1 MFTSYSPAIHRY
13 LPPAVDTLAKLLA
26 RDDPNRAFYRA
37 IFLSESNTNLPYD
50 LLTRAFALAIAP
62 IPDYNRA
69 MLQQAVEARRPI
81 LEQGLLAADILAQIC
96 PPGQEHALA
105 KSWLASEDG
114 FALSLL
120 RLVCLL
126 SPQANP
132 MPPQAQR
139 GGRGGVPHEDML
151 PPFARITH
159 RGMSVLRKLAEKA
172 EAAGEDG
179 GRLPLG
185 VLPKKESLLGAL
197 LTVHI
202 DGMIVKELCAYA
214 GLDD

>member
-1 MFTSYSPAIHRY
+1 MFTSYCPSVHRY

-50 LLTRAFALAIAP
+50 LLTRSFALAISP
-62 IPDYNRA
+62 IPDNNRS

-81 LEQGLLAADILAQIC
+81 LEQGLLAAEILAQIC
-96 PPGQEHALA
+96 PGHEQGLA
-105 KSWLASEDG
+105 RAWLSSEDG

-132 MPPQAQR
+132 MPPQQR
-139 GGRGGVPHEDML
+139 LPRGMMPEDMI

-159 RGMSVLRKLAEKA
+159 RGMNVLRKLAEKA
-172 EAAGEDG
+172 EENTDQGP
-179 GRLPLG
+179 RLPLG
-185 VLPKKESLLGAL
+185 VLPKRESLLGAL

-202 DGMIVKELCAYA
+202 DGTIVRELCSYA